1 MTIKEFCQSRNV
13 SQNTVSMYMSRNKK
27 LFQGHKK
34 TIGKTV
40 QLDSTAI
47 ELLSEKYPLPEV
59 IEVIEAPDEALKT
72 KVMQLQDVIIKL
84 QAQQAELQAKAALA
98 DAQSLLLEDRNNRIQ
113 ELETEKEAAAQRAEA
128 LQVEIDRLKNRNL
141 WNRIRNT

>member
-34 TIGKTV
+34 TVGKNV
-40 QLDSTAI
+40 LLDEVAI
-47 ELLSEKYPLPEV
+47 SILSEKYPFPET
-59 IEVIEAPDEALKT
+59 IEVVEAPDAELKE
-72 KVMQLQDVIIKL
+72 KIMQLQDVIIKL

-98 DAQSLLLEDRNNRIQ
+98 DAQALLLEDRENHIR
-113 ELETEKEAAAQRAEA
+113 ELKTEKEVAENRASELDA
-128 LQVEIDRLKNRNL
+128 ELERLRNRGLWDRILNK
-141 WNRIRNT
+141 